1 MSGDVFKMYFP
12 IEDESRESAD
22 LIGEAKRRAIVDAAS
37 RGLSPVVLKVKA
49 FINHA
54 KRRVEV
60 TIPCRISAPD
70 LYGKVLNEKLED
82 EEKEVASCP
91 SMR

>member
-1 MSGDVFKMYFP
+1 MYFP
-12 IEDESRESAD
+12 IENESRESAD

-37 RGLSPVVLKVKA
+37 RGLSPMVLKVKA

-70 LYGKVLNEKLED
+70 LWGKPLHEKLPIEGR
-82 EEKEVASCP
+82 VVL
-91 SMR
+91 

>member
-37 RGLSPVVLKVKA
+37 RGLSPMVLKVKA

-70 LYGKVLNEKLED
+70 LWGKPLHEKLPI
-82 EEKEVASCP
+82 EERVVL
-91 SMR
+91 

>member
-1 MSGDVFKMYFP
+1 MTGDIFKMYFP
-12 IEDESRESAD
+12 IEDETRESAD
-22 LIGEAKRRAIVDAAS
+22 LISEAQRRGKAAAKS
-37 RGLSPVVLKVKA
+37 RGLSPISAAAKA

-54 KRRVEV
+54 KRWVEV

-82 EEKEVASCP
+82 EEKEVALWTST
-91 SMR
+91 R